1 MKGALDP
8 NDHNYSRPIQEDSST
23 AMVDDVGGIAPP
35 PPPASEYTHMISD
48 LISTI
53 DLTFD
58 SMEVFT
64 TNGFN
69 VDIDLQYNC
78 FPTPVTPPLYI
89 ASTADV

>member
-1 MKGALDP
+1 
-8 NDHNYSRPIQEDSST
+8 
-23 AMVDDVGGIAPP
+23 
-35 PPPASEYTHMISD
+35 MISD